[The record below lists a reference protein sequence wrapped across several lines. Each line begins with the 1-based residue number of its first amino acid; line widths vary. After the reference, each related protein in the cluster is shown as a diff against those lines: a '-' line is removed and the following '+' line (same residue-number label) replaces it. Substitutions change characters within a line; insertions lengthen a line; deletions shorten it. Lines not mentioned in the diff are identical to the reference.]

1 MVNVVF
7 LRSLSSFLQTDT
19 QIHNTDPTT
28 SSKRGKR
35 PTVDDVK
42 AEQRNHNPSSKSSSS
57 LSLRKQSESEKNNQ
71 RPSNN
76 NNPRRRSAD
85 FQWAREDQLSVILE
99 ILESESRNTPIWEQP
114 DPFRQHTNHPA
125 LQNPSTSP
133 IPETVAESP
142 QPETPIRISKY
153 NKIGAKER
161 EYRIPAYYHSRP
173 STKQSQQ
180 SLRAPDEMSISE
192 SKKGETPETPRPI
205 PHPPRDLPVL
215 RTFYPLAC
223 FIFSSHGERNDLIS
237 KSRRGDQDPSN
248 TTLTSDSPLHPPK
261 SIQSLESIARID
273 ASLVFEHF
281 TTQDAWVL
289 GSALRERLL
298 PIPTPVVIDIS
309 LANANQIL
317 FHCCTHSGT
326 MPDNDSWVSRKRKTV
341 LRWGVSTWYMSCKF
355 DGDEVA
361 FRDKYG
367 LGNSAGEYAI
377 HGGGVPIRVTGVEGV
392 VAVVVV
398 SGLKQNED
406 HGVIV
411 EVIKD
416 LYY

>member
-1 MVNVVF
+1 M
-7 LRSLSSFLQTDT
+7 
-19 QIHNTDPTT
+19 
-28 SSKRGKR
+28 
-35 PTVDDVK
+35 
-42 AEQRNHNPSSKSSSS
+42 
-57 LSLRKQSESEKNNQ
+57 
-71 RPSNN
+71 
-76 NNPRRRSAD
+76 
-85 FQWAREDQLSVILE
+85 SV
-99 ILESESRNTPIWEQP
+99 
-114 DPFRQHTNHPA
+114 
-125 LQNPSTSP
+125 
-133 IPETVAESP
+133 
-142 QPETPIRISKY
+142 
-153 NKIGAKER
+153 
-161 EYRIPAYYHSRP
+161 
-173 STKQSQQ
+173 
-180 SLRAPDEMSISE
+180 SE

-205 PHPPRDLPVL
+205 PHPPRDL
-215 RTFYPLAC
+215 
-223 FIFSSHGERNDLIS
+223 
-237 KSRRGDQDPSN
+237 
-248 TTLTSDSPLHPPK
+248 
-261 SIQSLESIARID
+261 ESIARID

-281 TTQDAWVL
+281 TTHDAWVL

-298 PIPTPVVIDIS
+298 PISTPVVIDIS